1 MDKGIFVL
9 GTDTDIGKTFVS
21 GLILKKLIEDGV
33 NAGYFKAVLSGAE
46 IDGDKLIPGDCRF
59 VCETSGLKKDYD
71 KMVSYTLKN
80 PFSPH
85 LASEVENVPISFE
98 KIKTDYKN
106 IIEEFDFVLCEGSG
120 GVICPISFDNGN
132 EIMLEDVVKM
142 TNLPVVL
149 VARAGLG
156 TINHT
161 VLTVSYLRQMGV
173 VIKGIVLNNFDEF
186 SLMHNDNKRTI
197 EKLTGIKNIVTVPEI
212 SDINDLN
219 LYDLGRLIY
228 E

>member
-1 MDKGIFVL
+1 MSKGIFVL

-21 GLILKKLIEDGV
+21 GLILKKLREDGM

-46 IDGDKLIPGDCRF
+46 IEGDKLIPGDCRF
-59 VCETSGLKKDYD
+59 VCEASGLEKDYD

-85 LASEVENVPISFE
+85 LASKVEEVEISFE
-98 KIKTDYKN
+98 KIKNDYEN
-106 IIEEFDFVLCEGSG
+106 ITKEFDFTLCEGSG
-120 GVICPISFDNGN
+120 GVICPISLADGN
-132 EIMLEDVVKM
+132 EIMLEDIVKM

-149 VARAGLG
+149 IARAGLG

-161 VLTVSYLRQMGV
+161 FLTVNYLKQMGV
-173 VIKGIVLNNFDEF
+173 LIKGIVLNNFDEV
-186 SLMHNDNKRTI
+186 SLMHNDNKKTI
-197 EKLTGIKNIVTVPEI
+197 EKLTGIKNIVTIPETT
-212 SDINDLN
+212 DINDLN

-228 E
+228 G

>member
-9 GTDTDIGKTFVS
+9 GTDTDVGKTFVS

-33 NAGYFKAVLSGAE
+33 NAGYYKAALSGSD
-46 IDGDKLIPGDCRF
+46 DGIPGDCKF
-59 VCETSGLKKDYD
+59 VCEASGLKADYD

-80 PFSPH
+80 PYSPH
-85 LASEVENVPISFE
+85 LASKVESVLISFE
-98 KIKTDYKN
+98 KIENDYHN
-106 IIEEFDFVLCEGSG
+106 ITEEYDFVLCEGSG
-120 GVICPISFDNGN
+120 GVICPISFENGN

-142 TNLPVVL
+142 ANLPIVL

-161 VLTVSYLRQMGV
+161 VLTVSYLKQMGLT
-173 VIKGIVLNNFDEF
+173 IKGIILNNFDEF

-197 EKLTGIKNIVTVPEI
+197 ERLTGIKNIVTVPETL
-212 SDINDLN
+212 DVNDLN